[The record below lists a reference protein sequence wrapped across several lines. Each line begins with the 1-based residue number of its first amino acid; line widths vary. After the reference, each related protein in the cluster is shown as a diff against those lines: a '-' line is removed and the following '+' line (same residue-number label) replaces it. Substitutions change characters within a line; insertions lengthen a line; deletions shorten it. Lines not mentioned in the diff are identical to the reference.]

1 MKFPDM
7 TTTTINVP
15 TRLLEEID
23 TYAEKHLLN
32 RSACIRLLATQG
44 LKDATANPDSNER
57 WLRLVGQCRPFLK
70 WRPADC

>member
-44 LKDATANPDSNER
+44 LKDATASPGTSGIAKRYAGIEEP
-57 WLRLVGQCRPFLK
+57 LV
-70 WRPADC
+70 

>member
-44 LKDATANPDSNER
+44 LKDATVNPDSNVIAKRYAGIEGP
-57 WLRLVGQCRPFLK
+57 LV
-70 WRPADC
+70 

>member
-1 MKFPDM
+1 MKFPDI

-44 LKDATANPDSNER
+44 LKDATANPDCKVIAKRYAGIEEP
-57 WLRLVGQCRPFLK
+57 LV
-70 WRPADC
+70 

>member
-23 TYAEKHLLN
+23 NYAEQHLLN
-32 RSACIRLLATQG
+32 RSACIRLLAAQG
-44 LKDATANPDSNER
+44 LKDATATPGTPVIAKRYAGIEKP
-57 WLRLVGQCRPFLK
+57 LV
-70 WRPADC
+70 

>member
-7 TTTTINVP
+7 TVTTINVP

-23 TYAEKHLLN
+23 TYAEQHLLN

-44 LKDATANPDSNER
+44 LKDATASPGTPVIAKRYAESKEP
-57 WLRLVGQCRPFLK
+57 LS
-70 WRPADC
+70 